1 MKKFNFFE
9 TLKYIWKT
17 RRVWWYSSISR
28 TRARFVRTTIG
39 GFWLGLSNLL
49 SIAAL
54 ASIYGVVLAVDN
66 FQSYVIYLGCGLVSW
81 NSIATAF
88 SSAPNLFVVNSN
100 QVLNTNTNYIFY
112 TLEEWAFNIQDFSQ
126 SLFLVLLGL
135 SFVQNNIFLNL
146 ISVGLL
152 PLFNLILFLYWFP
165 VFIAIAGIRFKDL
178 YQLIPVI
185 IQLVFLL
192 SPFLYE
198 KKTLGFLSWTADYN
212 PLYQVVAC
220 LRDTLISGEIFFGKF
235 LMILFFNFFGTYFSL
250 LMLHRSKKVLPY
262 LI

>member
-1 MKKFNFFE
+1 MKKFNFLA

-17 RRVWWYSSISR
+17 RRVWWYASLSR
-28 TRARFVRTTIG
+28 TKARFARTTIG

-54 ASIYGVVLAVDN
+54 ASIYGVVLKVDN
-66 FQSYVIYLGCGLVSW
+66 YQSYVIYLGCGLVCW

-88 SSAPNLFVVNSN
+88 SSAPNLFISNSN

-112 TLEEWAFNIQDFSQ
+112 TLEEWAFNLQEFSQ

-135 SFVQNNIFLNL
+135 SFAQNNIFINL
-146 ISVGLL
+146 FSVGLF

-165 VFIAIAGIRFKDL
+165 VFIAIAGIRYKDL
-178 YQLIPVI
+178 NQLIPVI

-198 KKTLGFLSWTADYN
+198 KNTLGYLSWTADYN

-220 LRDTLISGEIFFGKF
+220 LRDTLINGEIAFGKF
-235 LMILFFNFFGTYFSL
+235 IIILFFNIFGTFFSL
-250 LMLHRSKKVLPY
+250 LMLHKSKKVLPY

>member
-1 MKKFNFFE
+1 M
-9 TLKYIWKT
+9 
-17 RRVWWYSSISR
+17 WWYASLSR
-28 TRARFVRTTIG
+28 TRARFARTTIG

-152 PLFNLILFLYWFP
+152 PLFNLILFLYWFR
-165 VFIAIAGIRFKDL
+165 ICWCFKA
-178 YQLIPVI
+178 
-185 IQLVFLL
+185 
-192 SPFLYE
+192 
-198 KKTLGFLSWTADYN
+198 T
-212 PLYQVVAC
+212 
-220 LRDTLISGEIFFGKF
+220 
-235 LMILFFNFFGTYFSL
+235 
-250 LMLHRSKKVLPY
+250 
-262 LI
+262 